1 MHTLPS
7 THTARKLESHLYNS
21 HPIQILV
28 YTPLILYSFIYKL
41 YEYIKSYTYL
51 YVHILNTLLL
61 YCILLYIQLHT
72 AILYVHILYTPILY
86 IHTYND
92 KTQACTL
99 FRVHTLLATRVTPG
113 RLHYVTVPMN
123 RSALY
128 HISHFRIRHVKR

>member
-21 HPIQILV
+21 HPIQIL
-28 YTPLILYSFIYKL
+28 YTPLLYCILL
-41 YEYIKSYTYL
+41 YDYIHLSLCT
-51 YVHILNTLLL
+51 HFILNTLLL

-123 RSALY
+123 WSALY
-128 HISHFRIRHVKR
+128 HISPSRIRHVKR

>member
-21 HPIQILV
+21 HPIQIL
-28 YTPLILYSFIYKL
+28 YTPLLYCILL
-41 YEYIKSYTYL
+41 YDYIHLSLCT
-51 YVHILNTLLL
+51 HFILNTLLL

-123 RSALY
+123 WSALY
-128 HISHFRIRHVKR
+128 HISHSRIRHVKR